1 MTTHLSTTLQDA
13 AERVMDYDGPAAPV
27 NLIALADA
35 LEHAASIA
43 AELEYAPAH
52 STVTGETETAYPP
65 LVRLLGAAATLP
77 DEPAVTPARAVQIVA
92 DAAGEL
98 ERLIELMRRCT
109 SHGGLVSQSRC
120 VPCMRAKAE
129 LGFPERPAPAPMP
142 APADLVAMSVCP
154 CGRTFWVMKNERA
167 SAIAAHRAAV
177 ADHYASCSAGA
188 A

>member
-13 AERVMDYDGPAAPV
+13 AERVMDYDGPASPV

-43 AELEYAPAH
+43 AALEYAPAH
-52 STVTGETETAYPP
+52 STVTGESATAYPP

-77 DEPAVTPARAVQIVA
+77 EELTVTPATAVRIVA
-92 DAAGEL
+92 DTADEL
-98 ERLIELMRRCT
+98 ERFIESMRRCS

-120 VPCMRAKAE
+120 VPCMKAAA
-129 LGFPERPAPAPMP
+129 LPLPDAT
-142 APADLVAMSVCP
+142 DLAAMSVCP
-154 CGRTFWVMKNERA
+154 CGRTFWLRKDGA
-167 SAIAAHRAAV
+167 TAAALAKHRAAV
-177 ADHYASCSAGA
+177 ADHHTSCSAVA

>member
-65 LVRLLGAAATLP
+65 LVRLLGAAARLP
-77 DEPAVTPARAVQIVA
+77 DEPAVTPATAVRIVA
-92 DAAGEL
+92 DTAGEL
-98 ERLIELMRRCT
+98 ERLIESMRRCS
-109 SHGGLVSQSRC
+109 SHGGLVSQSHC
-120 VPCMRAKAE
+120 IACMKAVEKPWLAPDVCRIATCGCGWRAWLTRGYSAE
-129 LGFPERPAPAPMP
+129 SEKRFEEETSAH
-142 APADLVAMSVCP
+142 DEVC
-154 CGRTFWVMKNERA
+154 TLSEVTA
-167 SAIAAHRAAV
+167 
-177 ADHYASCSAGA
+177 
-188 A
+188 